1 VGYNYPQ
8 PPDTAS
14 HGLFSCHVC
23 SCMLFLTEALLP
35 GTLSQR
41 GKVLGSTLFLG
52 CILSDWGISLAL
64 PNHASHQTLNVII
77 QHLTALSFQGRE
89 LRFAGVLLLLLFIFY
104 LSRQFYVDQQ
114 LSTLLCSWGWPWTI
128 PASTSE
134 VLVLYVCTTILCS
147 KLS

>member
-1 VGYNYPQ
+1 MKQDAQRGGLQVGLPGLACFLLVGYNYPQ

-52 CILSDWGISLAL
+52 CILSD
-64 PNHASHQTLNVII
+64 
-77 QHLTALSFQGRE
+77 
-89 LRFAGVLLLLLFIFY
+89 
-104 LSRQFYVDQQ
+104 
-114 LSTLLCSWGWPWTI
+114 
-128 PASTSE
+128 
-134 VLVLYVCTTILCS
+134 
-147 KLS
+147 